1 MHNIATNSISV
12 SVLSNNNIII
22 QLILSVSNVAVNGYL
37 NKLQTLYAQLDH
49 LQFYKTANSFKSI

>member
-1 MHNIATNSISV
+1 MAKMTYRTR
-12 SVLSNNNIII
+12 
-22 QLILSVSNVAVNGYL
+22 LILSVSNVAVNGYL